1 MSHFH
6 PVNIPVVEYYR
17 LNGVNFTY
25 CWRAGCTSIAY
36 LAKKHGAEI
45 LKEPPSECV
54 LLLKDPIERFRSAH
68 VVLPEEAIW
77 VDGER
82 VIGQMPIEEYLDGTL
97 DDAPGVR
104 SPHNWG
110 QLEQHKDVE
119 TLHVFQ
125 LEGSTHLAGVELPHR
140 NRTHIDKPEV
150 DDLRRYHELVKYYEA
165 DIEAWLAAKPLTDQI
180 YPSGT
185 GL

>member
-25 CWRAGCTSIAY
+25 CWRAGCTSIAF

-45 LKEPPSECV
+45 LQEAPEECV
-54 LLLKDPIERFRSAH
+54 LLMKDPVERFRSAQ
-68 VVLPEEAIW
+68 VILPEEAHM
-77 VDGER
+77 VYGER
-82 VIGQMPIEEYLDGTL
+82 LIMRMPMEQYLDGTL
-97 DDAPGVR
+97 DDVEGVR
-104 SPHNWG
+104 SPHTWPQMG
-110 QLEQHKDVE
+110 QHEAVK
-119 TLHVFQ
+119 TLHVFK

-140 NRTHIDKPEV
+140 NKTHIEKPTVADLPRYNELLKFYE
-150 DDLRRYHELVKYYEA
+150 DDIK
-165 DIEAWLAAKPLTDQI
+165 AWNDAQPLTDRI

-185 GL
+185 GK